1 MIVTPILAILA
12 IVASWFLIFAC
23 VHIWSLRSGRNNAQ
37 WLVRSYAMSF
47 GATLVTTVAMSLW
60 HNQSIVLPFVIAALA
75 SACLFVL
82 YLPAVYTILTSVSV
96 ATLVLLLRNG
106 GQMSET
112 SLYDRFATRAII
124 DQRLS
129 VLVGSGYLVEE
140 SEGFSLSSKGRVL
153 ARAFA
158 FVKRLW
164 ALGPGG

>member
-1 MIVTPILAILA
+1 MMMTPILAIVA
-12 IVASWFLIFAC
+12 VVASWFLMFVC
-23 VHIWSLRSGRNNAQ
+23 LHIWSLRSGRDNAQ
-37 WLVRSYAMSF
+37 WLVRSYATSF

-60 HNQSIVLPFVIAALA
+60 HNQPIVLPLVIAALA

-82 YLPAVYTILTSVSV
+82 YVPAVYTILTSVSV

-106 GQMSET
+106 GRMSET

-129 VLVGSGYLVEE
+129 VLVDNGYLIEE
-140 SEGFSLSSKGRVL
+140 GKGFSLSSKGRVL

-164 ALGPGG
+164 RLGPGG